1 MRNLEINWRRA
12 ALLFSGWTLVSIIF
26 AGISYAAAI
35 GENNKE
41 FGFVSALRLNLVKF
55 YLWATLAPFLFS
67 FSRRFPIEF
76 RPLNLR
82 NLLLYFPALISFAG
96 IHQVIHLAVLWSITP
111 RWRRQFPALI
121 DCYRAYFG
129 FGFYIDLI
137 IALLIVIA
145 VHALLY
151 YQNFRASELA
161 QSSLKSQL
169 AQAQLRA
176 LKMQLHPHFLF
187 NTLHSISSLV
197 LEDPPKANS
206 MIARLGD
213 FLRLTLENSDQQL
226 VSLKEETEFLRCYL
240 EIEQVRFGERLTV
253 AFELEPQ
260 TLSAQVPHLILQ
272 PVVENAIQ
280 HAIAQRATRGHINI
294 KAKRLNSSLLL
305 EVRDN
310 GPGITSKSDL
320 SATKGVG
327 LSNVRARLHQI
338 YGSDFHFEIGNAR
351 DGGLAVV
358 IEVPFQR
365 EADFSTGDS
374 MYEECAD
381 WSFDRGRRSA
391 RAQIYPSNVKGRSRG
406 RNCW

>member
-1 MRNLEINWRRA
+1 MENFTIKCRRA
-12 ALLFSGWTLVSIIF
+12 TLLFVGWTLVSIIF

-41 FGFVSALRLNLVKF
+41 FGFVSALRLNLVQF
-55 YLWATLAPFLFS
+55 YLWAILSPLVFR

-76 RPLNLR
+76 RPLNFR
-82 NLLLYFPALISFAG
+82 NLLLYFPAIISFAG
-96 IHQVIHLAVLWSITP
+96 IHQVIHLAVLWSIIP
-111 RWRRQFPALI
+111 RWRQKYPALI
-121 DCYRAYFG
+121 DCYRAYFA

-151 YQNFRASELA
+151 YQSFRASELA
-161 QSSLKSQL
+161 QSSLKAQL

-213 FLRLTLENSDQQL
+213 FLRLTVDNSEQQL
-226 VSLKEETEFLRCYL
+226 VTLKEETEFLRCYL
-240 EIEQVRFGERLTV
+240 DIEQVRFGDRLTV

-280 HAIAQRATRGHINI
+280 HAIAPRAAQGHINI
-294 KAKRLNSSLLL
+294 EAKRLNSLLR
-305 EVRDN
+305 VAISDS
-310 GPGITSKSDL
+310 GPGISSNANSPGK
-320 SATKGVG
+320 KGVG
-327 LSNVRARLHQI
+327 LSNVRSRLQQI
-338 YGSDFHFEIGNAR
+338 YGPDCRFELMNAS
-351 DGGLAVV
+351 DGGLTVV
-358 IEVPFQR
+358 IEIPFQR
-365 EADFSTGDS
+365 EANSGIEQQST
-374 MYEECAD
+374 
-381 WSFDRGRRSA
+381 
-391 RAQIYPSNVKGRSRG
+391 
-406 RNCW
+406 

>member
-1 MRNLEINWRRA
+1 MGNFKTNWRRA
-12 ALLFSGWTLVSIIF
+12 ALLFGGWTLVSVIF
-26 AGISYAAAI
+26 AAISYAAAI

-41 FGFVSALRLNLVKF
+41 FGFVSALRLNLVQF
-55 YLWATLAPFLFS
+55 YLWAILSPLLFK

-96 IHQVIHLAVLWSITP
+96 IHQLIHLAVLWSITP
-111 RWRRQFPALI
+111 RWRQQYPALI
-121 DCYRAYFG
+121 DCYRAYFA

-137 IALLIVIA
+137 IASLIVVA

-161 QSSLKSQL
+161 QSSLITQL

-226 VSLKEETEFLRCYL
+226 ISLKEETEFLRCYL
-240 EIEQVRFGERLTV
+240 EIEQVRFGDRLTV

-260 TLSAQVPHLILQ
+260 TLSAQVPHLMLQ

-280 HAIAQRATRGHINI
+280 HAIAPRATRGHINI
-294 KAKRLNSSLLL
+294 EAKRLNNLLRL

-310 GPGITSKSDL
+310 GPGIALNGDL
-320 SATKGVG
+320 LGTEGVG

-338 YGSDFHFEIGNAR
+338 YGSDFRFELMNAT

-358 IEVPFQR
+358 MEIPFQR
-365 EADFSTGDS
+365 QADFFNEPQQT
-374 MYEECAD
+374 
-381 WSFDRGRRSA
+381 
-391 RAQIYPSNVKGRSRG
+391 
-406 RNCW
+406 

>member
-1 MRNLEINWRRA
+1 MGNFKISYRRA
-12 ALLFSGWTLVSIIF
+12 TLLFLGWTLVSIIF

-41 FGFVSALRLNLVKF
+41 FGFISALRLNLVQF
-55 YLWATLAPFLFS
+55 YVWAVLSPLVFR

-76 RPLNLR
+76 RPLNVR

-111 RWRRQFPALI
+111 RWRQKYPALI
-121 DCYRAYFG
+121 DCYRAYFA

-145 VHALLY
+145 VHTLLY
-151 YQNFRASELA
+151 YQSFRASELA
-161 QSSLKSQL
+161 QSSLKAQL

-213 FLRLTLENSDQQL
+213 FLRLTVDNSDQQL
-226 VSLKEETEFLRCYL
+226 VTLKEETEFLRCYL
-240 EIEQVRFGERLTV
+240 DIEQVRFGDRLTV
-253 AFELEPQ
+253 TFELEPQ

-280 HAIAQRATRGHINI
+280 HAIAPRSTRGHINI
-294 KAKRLNSSLLL
+294 EAKRLNSLLR
-305 EVRDN
+305 VAISDN
-310 GPGITSKSDL
+310 GPGISSNANLPWKQ
-320 SATKGVG
+320 GVG
-327 LSNVRARLHQI
+327 LTNVRTRLRQI
-338 YGSDFHFEIGNAR
+338 YGPDFRFELMNTK
-351 DGGLAVV
+351 GGGVTAFME
-358 IEVPFQR
+358 IPFER
-365 EADFSTGDS
+365 EPNPNIDQQST
-374 MYEECAD
+374 
-381 WSFDRGRRSA
+381 
-391 RAQIYPSNVKGRSRG
+391 
-406 RNCW
+406 

>member
-1 MRNLEINWRRA
+1 MENLKINWRRA
-12 ALLFSGWTLVSIIF
+12 ALLFGGWTLVSIIF

-41 FGFVSALRLNLVKF
+41 FGFVSAVRLNLVQF
-55 YLWATLAPFLFS
+55 YLWAILAPLLFR
-67 FSRRFPIEF
+67 FSRRFPIEL

-161 QSSLKSQL
+161 QLSLKTQL

-206 MIARLGD
+206 MIAQLGD
-213 FLRLTLENSDQQL
+213 FLRLTLENSNQQL

-240 EIEQVRFGERLTV
+240 EIEQVRFGDRLTV
-253 AFELEPQ
+253 ALELEPQ
-260 TLSAQVPHLILQ
+260 TLSVQVPHLILQ

-280 HAIAQRATRGHINI
+280 HAIAPRATRGHINI
-294 KAKRLNSSLLL
+294 EAKRLNNLLRL
-305 EVRDN
+305 EVKDN
-310 GPGITSKSDL
+310 GPGIASNDALLGTE
-320 SATKGVG
+320 GVG

-338 YGSDFHFEIGNAR
+338 YGSDFRFELMNGR
-351 DGGLAVV
+351 DGGLTVV
-358 IEVPFQR
+358 IEIPLQR
-365 EADFSTGDS
+365 EADF
-374 MYEECAD
+374 
-381 WSFDRGRRSA
+381 
-391 RAQIYPSNVKGRSRG
+391 
-406 RNCW
+406 

>member
-41 FGFVSALRLNLVKF
+41 FGFISALKLNLVQF
-55 YLWATLAPFLFS
+55 YLWAILSPLLFR
-67 FSRRFPIEF
+67 FSRRFPVEL
-76 RPLNLR
+76 RPLNIR

-96 IHQVIHLAVLWSITP
+96 VHQVIHLAVLWSITP
-111 RWRRQFPALI
+111 RWRQRYPALI
-121 DCYRAYFG
+121 DCYRAYFA

-151 YQNFRASELA
+151 YQSFRASELA
-161 QSSLKSQL
+161 QSSLKTQL

-197 LEDPPKANS
+197 LEDPAKANS
-206 MIARLGD
+206 MIAQLGD
-213 FLRLTLENSDQQL
+213 FLRLTLENSNQQL
-226 VSLKEETEFLRCYL
+226 VSLKEEAEFLRCYL
-240 EIEQVRFGERLTV
+240 EIEQVRFGDRLTV
-253 AFELEPQ
+253 ALELEPQ
-260 TLSAQVPHLILQ
+260 TLSVQVPHLILQ

-280 HAIAQRATRGHINI
+280 HAIAPRATRGHINI
-294 KAKRLNSSLLL
+294 EAKRLNNLVRL

-310 GPGITSKSDL
+310 GPGMASNDDSIRTE
-320 SATKGVG
+320 GVG

-338 YGSDFHFEIGNAR
+338 YGSDFRFELMNAR
-351 DGGLAVV
+351 DGGLTVV
-358 IEVPFQR
+358 MEIPFRR
-365 EADFSTGDS
+365 ETDFQTVDS
-374 MYEECAD
+374 KHEK
-381 WSFDRGRRSA
+381 
-391 RAQIYPSNVKGRSRG
+391 RAN
-406 RNCW
+406 

>member
-1 MRNLEINWRRA
+1 MGNCKINWRRA
-12 ALLFSGWTLVSIIF
+12 AFLFGGWTLVSVIF
-26 AGISYAAAI
+26 AAVSFAAAI

-41 FGFVSALRLNLVKF
+41 FGFVSALRLNLVQF
-55 YLWATLAPFLFS
+55 YLWAILSPLLFR
-67 FSRRFPIEF
+67 FSRHFPIEF

-82 NLLLYFPALISFAG
+82 NLLLHFPALISFAG
-96 IHQVIHLAVLWSITP
+96 IHQAVHLAALWSITP
-111 RWRRQFPALI
+111 RLRRQFPALI

-137 IALLIVIA
+137 IASLIVIA

-161 QSSLKSQL
+161 QSSLKTQL
-169 AQAQLRA
+169 VQAQLRA

-240 EIEQVRFGERLTV
+240 DIEQVRFGDRLTL

-260 TLSAQVPHLILQ
+260 TLPAQVPHLILQ

-280 HAIAQRATRGHINI
+280 HAIAPRATRGHIKI
-294 KAKRLNSSLLL
+294 EAKRLNSLLRL

-310 GPGITSKSDL
+310 GPGITLNGDL
-320 SATKGVG
+320 LRTEGVG

-338 YGSDFHFEIGNAR
+338 YGSNFRFELMNAR
-351 DGGLAVV
+351 DGGLAIVME
-358 IEVPFQR
+358 IPFQR
-365 EADFSTGDS
+365 EADF
-374 MYEECAD
+374 
-381 WSFDRGRRSA
+381 
-391 RAQIYPSNVKGRSRG
+391 
-406 RNCW
+406 

>member
-1 MRNLEINWRRA
+1 MGNFKISYRRA
-12 ALLFSGWTLVSIIF
+12 ALVFLGWTLVSIIF

-41 FGFVSALRLNLVKF
+41 FGFISALRLNLVQF
-55 YLWATLAPFLFS
+55 YVWAILSPLVFR
-67 FSRRFPIEF
+67 FSRRFPIEL
-76 RPLNLR
+76 RPLNVR

-111 RWRRQFPALI
+111 RWRQKYPALT
-121 DCYRAYFG
+121 DCYRAYFA

-151 YQNFRASELA
+151 YQSFRASELA
-161 QSSLKSQL
+161 QSSLKTDL

-213 FLRLTLENSDQQL
+213 FLRLTVDNSDQQL
-226 VSLKEETEFLRCYL
+226 VTLKEETEFLRCYL
-240 EIEQVRFGERLTV
+240 DIEQVRFGDRLTV
-253 AFELEPQ
+253 TFELEPQ

-280 HAIAQRATRGHINI
+280 HAIAPRSTRGHINI
-294 KAKRLNSSLLL
+294 EAKRLNSLLR
-305 EVRDN
+305 VAISDN
-310 GPGITSKSDL
+310 GPGISSNANLPWKQ
-320 SATKGVG
+320 GVG
-327 LSNVRARLHQI
+327 LTNVRTRLQQI
-338 YGSDFHFEIGNAR
+338 YGPDFRFELMNTK
-351 DGGLAVV
+351 GGGVTAFME
-358 IEVPFQR
+358 IPFER
-365 EADFSTGDS
+365 EPNPGIDQQST
-374 MYEECAD
+374 
-381 WSFDRGRRSA
+381 
-391 RAQIYPSNVKGRSRG
+391 
-406 RNCW
+406 

>member
-1 MRNLEINWRRA
+1 MSNLKISWHKV
-12 ALLFSGWTLVSIIF
+12 ALLFGGSTLVSVIF
-26 AGISYAAAI
+26 ALVSYAAAI

-41 FGFVSALRLNLVKF
+41 FGFVSALRLNLVQF
-55 YLWATLAPFLFS
+55 YLWAILSPLLFR

-82 NLLLYFPALISFAG
+82 NLLLHLPAVVSFAAV
-96 IHQVIHLAVLWSITP
+96 HQVIHLAVLWSITP
-111 RWRRQFPALI
+111 RLRRQFPALI

-137 IALLIVIA
+137 IASLIVIA

-161 QSSLKSQL
+161 QSSLKTQL

-226 VSLKEETEFLRCYL
+226 VSLKEEAEFLRCYL
-240 EIEQVRFGERLTV
+240 EIEQVRFGDRLTV

-272 PVVENAIQ
+272 PVVENAIR
-280 HAIAQRATRGHINI
+280 HAIAPRATRGHINVE
-294 KAKRLNSSLLL
+294 AKRLNSSLRL

-310 GPGITSKSDL
+310 GPGIASNSDL
-320 SATKGVG
+320 PGTEGVG
-327 LSNVRARLHQI
+327 LSNVRARLQQI
-338 YGSDFHFEIGNAR
+338 YGSDFRFELINA
-351 DGGLAVV
+351 GGEGLTVV
-358 IEVPFQR
+358 MEIPFRR
-365 EADFSTGDS
+365 EGILEHGQQT
-374 MYEECAD
+374 
-381 WSFDRGRRSA
+381 
-391 RAQIYPSNVKGRSRG
+391 
-406 RNCW
+406 

>member
-1 MRNLEINWRRA
+1 MDNIKVNWRRA
-12 ALLFSGWTLVSIIF
+12 ALLFGGWTLVSVIF
-26 AGISYAAAI
+26 AAVSYAAAI

-41 FGFVSALRLNLVKF
+41 FGFVSALRLNLVQF
-55 YLWATLAPFLFS
+55 YLWAILSPLLFK

-82 NLLLYFPALISFAG
+82 NLLLYFPAVISFAG
-96 IHQVIHLAVLWSITP
+96 IHQLIHLAVLWSITP
-111 RWRRQFPALI
+111 RWRQQYPALI
-121 DCYRAYFG
+121 DCYRAYFA
-129 FGFYIDLI
+129 FGFYVDLI
-137 IALLIVIA
+137 IASLIVIA

-161 QSSLKSQL
+161 QSSLKAQL

-226 VSLKEETEFLRCYL
+226 ISLKAETEFLRCYL
-240 EIEQVRFGERLTV
+240 EIEQVRFGDRLTV
-253 AFELEPQ
+253 TFELEPQ

-280 HAIAQRATRGHINI
+280 HAIAPRATRGHINI
-294 KAKRLNSSLLL
+294 EAKRFNSLLRL

-310 GPGITSKSDL
+310 GPGIASNGDL
-320 SATKGVG
+320 LWAQGVG
-327 LSNVRARLHQI
+327 LKNVRARLYQI
-338 YGSDFHFEIGNAR
+338 YGSDFRFELMNAKDR
-351 DGGLAVV
+351 GLTVV
-358 IEVPFQR
+358 MEIPFQQ
-365 EADFSTGDS
+365 ESDL
-374 MYEECAD
+374 
-381 WSFDRGRRSA
+381 
-391 RAQIYPSNVKGRSRG
+391 
-406 RNCW
+406 

>member
-1 MRNLEINWRRA
+1 MGYLKTNWRRA
-12 ALLFSGWTLVSIIF
+12 AFVFGGCTLVSVIF
-26 AGISYAAAI
+26 AAVSYAAAV

-41 FGFVSALRLNLVKF
+41 FDFVSALSLNLFQF
-55 YLWATLAPFLFS
+55 YLWAILSPLIFR
-67 FSRRFPIEF
+67 FSRRFPIEL

-82 NLLLYFPALISFAG
+82 NLFLHFPALVSFAG
-96 IHQVIHLAVLWSITP
+96 IHQIIHLAVLWFITP
-111 RWRRQFPALI
+111 RLRRQFPALI

-137 IALLIVIA
+137 IASLIVIA

-161 QSSLKSQL
+161 QSSLKTQL

-197 LEDPPKANS
+197 LEDPSKANS

-213 FLRLTLENSDQQL
+213 FLRLTLENSNQQL

-240 EIEQVRFGERLTV
+240 EIEQVRFGDRLTV
-253 AFELEPQ
+253 ALELEPQ
-260 TLSAQVPHLILQ
+260 TLSVQVPHLILQ

-280 HAIAQRATRGHINI
+280 HAIAPRTARGHINI
-294 KAKRLNSSLLL
+294 EAKRLNNLLRL
-305 EVRDN
+305 EVRDD
-310 GPGITSKSDL
+310 GPGIASNDALLGTE
-320 SATKGVG
+320 GVG

-338 YGSDFHFEIGNAR
+338 YGSNFRFELMNR
-351 DGGLAVV
+351 KDGGLTVV
-358 IEVPFQR
+358 MEIPFRR
-365 EADFSTGDS
+365 EAEFLNEQQET
-374 MYEECAD
+374 
-381 WSFDRGRRSA
+381 
-391 RAQIYPSNVKGRSRG
+391 
-406 RNCW
+406 

>member
-1 MRNLEINWRRA
+1 MGYLKTNWRRA
-12 ALLFSGWTLVSIIF
+12 AFVFGGCTLVSVIF
-26 AGISYAAAI
+26 AAVSYAAAV

-41 FGFVSALRLNLVKF
+41 FDFVSALRLNLVQF
-55 YLWATLAPFLFS
+55 YLWAILSPLIFR
-67 FSRRFPIEF
+67 FSRRFPIEL

-82 NLLLYFPALISFAG
+82 NLFLHFPALVSFAG
-96 IHQVIHLAVLWSITP
+96 IHQIIHLAVLWFITP
-111 RWRRQFPALI
+111 RLRRQFPALI

-137 IALLIVIA
+137 IASLIVIA

-213 FLRLTLENSDQQL
+213 FLRLTLDHADHEL
-226 VSLKEETEFLRCYL
+226 VTLKEETEFLRAYL
-240 EIEQVRFGERLTV
+240 DIEQVRFGDRLKVT
-253 AFELEPQ
+253 FEMEPM

-272 PVVENAIQ
+272 PLVENAIQ
-280 HAIAQRATRGHINI
+280 HAVAPRTAQSHIDIKAQRLDG
-294 KAKRLNSSLLL
+294 LLKL
-305 EVRDN
+305 EVKDN
-310 GPGITSKSDL
+310 GPGIASKSDL
-320 SATKGVG
+320 LELRSVG
-327 LSNVRARLHQI
+327 LNNVRARLNQV
-338 YGSDFHFEIGNAR
+338 YGSDFQFELTNGAE
-351 DGGLAVV
+351 GGLTVTME
-358 IEVPFQR
+358 IPFR
-365 EADFSTGDS
+365 CDV
-374 MYEECAD
+374 
-381 WSFDRGRRSA
+381 DR
-391 RAQIYPSNVKGRSRG
+391 
-406 RNCW
+406 

>member
-1 MRNLEINWRRA
+1 MGNLKTTWRKA
-12 ALLFSGWTLVSIIF
+12 ALLFGGWTLVSVIF
-26 AGISYAAAI
+26 AVVSYAAAI
-35 GENNKE
+35 GENHRE
-41 FGFVSALRLNLVKF
+41 FDFVSALRLNLVQF
-55 YLWATLAPFLFS
+55 YLWAILSPLLFR

-76 RPLNLR
+76 RPLKVR
-82 NLLLYFPALISFAG
+82 NLLLHFPALISFAG
-96 IHQVIHLAVLWSITP
+96 IHQVIHLAILWCITP
-111 RWRRQFPALI
+111 RLKRQFPALV
-121 DCYRAYFG
+121 DFYRAYFW

-137 IALLIVIA
+137 IASLIVIA

-161 QSSLKSQL
+161 QSSLKTQL
-169 AQAQLRA
+169 ADAQLRA

-226 VSLKEETEFLRCYL
+226 VTLKQETEFLRCYL
-240 EIEQVRFGERLTV
+240 EIEQVRFGDRLTV

-280 HAIAQRATRGHINI
+280 HAIAPHAKRGRINI
-294 KAKRLNSSLLL
+294 EAKRLNTLLQL

-310 GPGITSKSDL
+310 GPGIPSNGDL
-320 SATKGVG
+320 PAKNGVG
-327 LSNVRARLHQI
+327 LNNVRTRLHQI
-338 YGSDFHFEIGNAR
+338 YGSNFRFDLTNAG
-351 DGGLAVV
+351 DGGLTVV
-358 IEVPFQR
+358 IEIPFR
-365 EADFSTGDS
+365 AEADLG
-374 MYEECAD
+374 
-381 WSFDRGRRSA
+381 FD
-391 RAQIYPSNVKGRSRG
+391 QQ
-406 RNCW
+406 WT

>member
-1 MRNLEINWRRA
+1 MENFTIKCRRA
-12 ALLFSGWTLVSIIF
+12 ALLFVGWTLVSIIF

-41 FGFVSALRLNLVKF
+41 FGFVSALRLNLVQF
-55 YLWATLAPFLFS
+55 YLWAILSPLVFR
-67 FSRRFPIEF
+67 FSRRFPIEL
-76 RPLNLR
+76 RPLNVR

-111 RWRRQFPALI
+111 RWRQKYPALI
-121 DCYRAYFG
+121 DCYRAYFA

-161 QSSLKSQL
+161 QSSLKTQL

-213 FLRLTLENSDQQL
+213 FLRLTVENSEQQL
-226 VSLKEETEFLRCYL
+226 VTLKEETEFLRCYL
-240 EIEQVRFGERLTV
+240 DIEQVRFGDRLTV

-280 HAIAQRATRGHINI
+280 HAIAPRAARGHINI
-294 KAKRLNSSLLL
+294 EAKRLNSLLR
-305 EVRDN
+305 VAISDN
-310 GPGITSKSDL
+310 GPGISSNAISLGK
-320 SATKGVG
+320 KCVG
-327 LSNVRARLHQI
+327 LTNVRTRLQQI
-338 YGSDFHFEIGNAR
+338 YGPDFRFELMNGGN
-351 DGGLAVV
+351 GGLTVV
-358 IEVPFQR
+358 MEIPFHR
-365 EADFSTGDS
+365 EANPEIEQQST
-374 MYEECAD
+374 
-381 WSFDRGRRSA
+381 
-391 RAQIYPSNVKGRSRG
+391 
-406 RNCW
+406 